1 MSVSSSSRDGAMA
14 RQMLKRQSASRLLQ
28 ELLDT
33 GQRQVVVSPSLARE
47 ISTPPFFFDLFSKF
61 INEWTEAR

>member
-1 MSVSSSSRDGAMA
+1 
-14 RQMLKRQSASRLLQ
+14 MLKRQSASRLLQ